1 MAQGFHASRNHFHSV
16 FMEILNTAEVSLFPA
31 DKAWKHGMRL
41 ETWVRIIS
49 MVLPRWKVVQESGN
63 FCRGPGW
70 LGKRA
75 EMQRLTGCLEKIFSQ
90 AALTTS
96 QWSAELGRVYKQ
108 HMNYS
113 AKYVA
118 HKDTAG
124 LISVQG
130 VGVHDWDCLAQWF
143 ISCARSSHTRYY
155 SHGHLNV
162 FMPLG
167 GLFAYLP

>member
-1 MAQGFHASRNHFHSV
+1 
-16 FMEILNTAEVSLFPA
+16 MEVLNTAGVSLVPA
-31 DKAWKHGMRL
+31 DKARKHGMRL

-49 MVLPRWKVVQESGN
+49 MVLPRCKVVQESGN
-63 FCRGPGW
+63 FCRGP
-70 LGKRA
+70 LKSL
-75 EMQRLTGCLEKIFSQ
+75 MHKCLEKIFSQ

-118 HKDTAG
+118 HKDTAR
-124 LISVQG
+124 LISVPG

-162 FMPLG
+162 FMSLG